1 LSHSQPK
8 NTCTAAGLHVVKF
21 ISSTSNQYIKFIR
34 KLRNKKE
41 RERSGKF
48 YIEGLRLI
56 GEALRTDFPLESI
69 LYCSDLLTSSFGK
82 NAIDEG
88 EKKGIDI
95 IEVPKEVFN
104 KFALKERPQGLAA
117 VGIQKWVSIKEICN
131 PKGLWIVLDSA
142 QDPGNIGTIM
152 RSLDGVGGKGLILL
166 GNSSDAY
173 HPTSVRSSTGA
184 LFSLKITKMS
194 LMDFSEWNS
203 KENMSIIGTIC
214 GEAINYRKYK
224 FPIDMILL
232 MGSEQKGLGKE
243 LLGMCEGLVNIPLV
257 GSVDSL
263 NLACAA
269 SIVLFEIYAKRQ
281 NR

>member
-1 LSHSQPK
+1 M
-8 NTCTAAGLHVVKF
+8 KF

-152 RSLDGVGGKGLILL
+152 RSLDGVGGEGLILL
-166 GNSSDAY
+166 GNSTDAY
-173 HPTSVRSSTGA
+173 HSTSVRSSTGA
-184 LFSLKITKMS
+184 LFSLKIAKMS
-194 LMDFSEWNS
+194 LTDFSEWNS
-203 KENMSIIGTIC
+203 KENMPIIGTIC
-214 GEAINYRKYK
+214 GEAINYRKYN
-224 FPIDMILL
+224 FPLDMILL

-243 LLGMCEGLVNIPLV
+243 LLEMCEGLVNIPLV